1 MNRHAA
7 DGLAMT
13 APPSDEDTTLLAAL
27 RDDIAA
33 RTHPD
38 EPVTFTSDLICA
50 LLDEI
55 VRLRHELAIHAACD
69 STASEPERPLGRS

>member
-7 DGLAMT
+7 DGPAMT
-13 APPSDEDTTLLAAL
+13 ATPSDEDTALLVAL

-38 EPVTFTSDLICA
+38 EPVAFTSDLICA

-55 VRLRHELAIHAACD
+55 VRLRHELATHATCN
-69 STASEPERPLGRS
+69 STASKPERPPGRS